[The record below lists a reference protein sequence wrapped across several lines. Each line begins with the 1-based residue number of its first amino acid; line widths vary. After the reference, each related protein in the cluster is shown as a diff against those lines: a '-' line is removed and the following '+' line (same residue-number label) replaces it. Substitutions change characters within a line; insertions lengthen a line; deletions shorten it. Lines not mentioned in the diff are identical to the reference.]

1 MPVKTKTYARPNMKK
16 ATSNAPHICRNV
28 LEYTSLRVRRL
39 GRRMARIT
47 SQDASVDVPPPNGL
61 KLNIDEMGLCVTD
74 DLAATDSLNRL
85 NAGRADHGPVQATTT
100 RMSTM
105 YGTQAKK
112 AARTDVI
119 SMVFAAAAGADS
131 SGAPPNPRVVF
142 GGHIFTKRKQN
153 P

>member
-1 MPVKTKTYARPNMKK
+1 MPVKTKTYARPKMKK

-28 LEYTSLRVRRL
+28 RKKTCFRVLKL

-47 SQDASVDVPPPNGL
+47 SQDARVDVPPPNGL

-85 NAGRADHGPVQATTT
+85 IPGRWDHGPVQATTT

-119 SMVFAAAAGADS
+119 
-131 SGAPPNPRVVF
+131 
-142 GGHIFTKRKQN
+142 
-153 P
+153 